1 MLTTTPAVTV
11 LMTAYNREAFIGA
24 AIESVLAQTWQ
35 DFELVIVD
43 DASTDRTVAIA
54 QQFAMRDRRIRIVV
68 NERNLG
74 DYPNRNHAATFA
86 RGTFLKYHDSDDV
99 MYPHCLSTMV
109 ELLSAH
115 PAAGFALTPSRAW
128 SGGPVPMLLS
138 PREAY
143 RREYLGFGMFMLGP
157 ASALFRRVVF
167 EALGRFPEAGP
178 HSDHLFWLQACR
190 QVSVLLVPADLFWW
204 RTHPGQQLR
213 STQALSDRIVAERRA
228 WEALAH
234 PDCPLD
240 AREREQ
246 ARRNQ
251 VWNTAKLLR
260 RAAASGRVRLF
271 LYRLQH
277 SGLSFTD
284 WPRYLRRPRRSA
296 DAGSLLDVDGQYV
309 VPARIQDERAQTPR
323 AK

>member
-1 MLTTTPAVTV
+1 MPTTPAVTV
-11 LMTAYNREAFIGA
+11 LMTAYNREGFIGP
-24 AIESVLAQTWQ
+24 AIESVLAQTWE

-43 DASTDRTVAIA
+43 DASSDRTLAIA
-54 QQFAMRDRRIRIVV
+54 QQFAMRDPRIRIVV

-74 DYPNRNHAATFA
+74 DYPNRNYAATFA

-115 PAAGFALTPSRAW
+115 PGAGFALTAGRAW

-138 PREAY
+138 PRDAY

-190 QVSVLLVPADLFWW
+190 SVSVLLVPGDLFWW
-204 RTHPGQQLR
+204 RTHAGQHLR
-213 STQALSDRIVAERRA
+213 SPQALSDRIVAERRA

-234 PDCPLD
+234 PDCPLID
-240 AREREQ
+240 VEREQ

-251 VWNTAKLLR
+251 AWNTAKLLR
-260 RAAASGRVRLF
+260 RDIVHGRVGLC
-271 LYRLQH
+271 LQRLQH
-277 SGLSFTD
+277 SGLSLTD
-284 WPRYLRRPRRSA
+284 WFRYLRRARRSA
-296 DAGSLLDVDGQYV
+296 DAGTVLDGDGRYV
-309 VPARIQDERAQTPR
+309 VPAWVQTDRSQTRR

>member
-1 MLTTTPAVTV
+1 MFTTTPAVTV
-11 LMTAYNREAFIGA
+11 LMTAYNREAFIGD
-24 AIESVLAQTWQ
+24 AIESVLAQTWE
-35 DFELVIVD
+35 DFELVIAD
-43 DASTDRTVAIA
+43 DASSDRTVAIA
-54 QQFAMRDRRIRIVV
+54 QRFAARDRRIRIVI

-115 PAAGFALTPSRAW
+115 PAAGFALTASRAW

-157 ASALFRRVVF
+157 ASALFRRSVF

-190 QVSVLLVPADLFWW
+190 SVPVLLVPGDLFWW
-204 RTHPGQQLR
+204 RTHPGQHLR
-213 STQALSDRIVAERRA
+213 SPQALSDRIVAERRA

-240 AREREQ
+240 ESEREQ
-246 ARRNQ
+246 ARRNHA
-251 VWNTAKLLR
+251 WNTAKLLR
-260 RAAASGRVRLF
+260 RDIARGRARLCVQ
-271 LYRLQH
+271 RLQH
-277 SGLSFTD
+277 SGLSLTD
-284 WPRYLRRPRRSA
+284 WLRYLRRARRSA
-296 DAGSLLDVDGQYV
+296 DAGTLLDVDGQYV
-309 VPARIQDERAQTPR
+309 VPARVQDERAQTPR